1 MSGLSMQKNLLNIKD
16 RRYLSELINKQ
27 ANKVGCVL
35 LMVIIKGKDEAIKAV
50 KESVDDPMLQVRPFL
65 LSGGHLKSFIVT

>member
-1 MSGLSMQKNLLNIKD
+1 
-16 RRYLSELINKQ
+16 
-27 ANKVGCVL
+27 
-35 LMVIIKGKDEAIKAV
+35 MVIIKGKDEAIKAV